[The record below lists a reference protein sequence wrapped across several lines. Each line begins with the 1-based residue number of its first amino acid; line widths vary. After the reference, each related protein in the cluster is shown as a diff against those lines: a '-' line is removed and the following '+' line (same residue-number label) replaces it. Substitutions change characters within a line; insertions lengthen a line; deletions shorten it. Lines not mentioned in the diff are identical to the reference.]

1 MASKIHVTGI
11 SSLIT
16 LRITTSGII
25 LLVKKDYRNIS
36 VIDNFSAREWSGS
49 LRLLQ
54 QFINTEQGDARHF
67 LAHRTYMVHDTATT
81 FRLPASS
88 SLQTIQAHTHSNR
101 HSVDSGSPDRHTVSG
116 SSDNKRHSGSSDNRY
131 SGSRF
136 FFSFQVHSDDNNRH
150 SSSKFTATTGIQVEI
165 GVAAET

>member
-67 LAHRTYMVHDTATT
+67 LAHRTYMVQDTATT

-101 HSVDSGSPDRHTVSG
+101 HSRTQ
-116 SSDNKRHSGSSDNRY
+116 HSGSHLLLL
-131 SGSRF
+131 SGHSI
-136 FFSFQVHSDDNNRH
+136 HSDKQAFRWNEDWQQRH
-150 SSSKFTATTGIQVEI
+150 NVMSALLPSRRY
-165 GVAAET
+165 